1 MFEVTFTIRKFPYV
15 CGTLYFP
22 QLFGLCL
29 STDDCSHCFRATLDS
44 VSNKIDMSPCWVTE
58 RVYSH
63 LWVWEYVFMVCLVSP
78 IRLMRLHYFFKAAFH
93 PFPSSWNNIPS
104 MWAIFDRKLFSKKCL
119 SSLAMN
125 SAYTNIP
132 RPAPTFPVRSRFNF
146 WVANFGGFI
155 RIAVA
160 IVYYWH

>member
-1 MFEVTFTIRKFPYV
+1 M
-15 CGTLYFP
+15 
-22 QLFGLCL
+22 
-29 STDDCSHCFRATLDS
+29 
-44 VSNKIDMSPCWVTE
+44 VS
-58 RVYSH
+58 
-63 LWVWEYVFMVCLVSP
+63 LVSP
-78 IRLMRLHYFFKAAFH
+78 IHLMRVHYFFKTAFH
-93 PFPSSWNNIPS
+93 PFPSSWNDIAS
-104 MWAIFDRKLFSKKCL
+104 MWAIFDRKLFSKNCL

-132 RPAPTFPVRSRFNF
+132 SPAPTFPVRSRFNF